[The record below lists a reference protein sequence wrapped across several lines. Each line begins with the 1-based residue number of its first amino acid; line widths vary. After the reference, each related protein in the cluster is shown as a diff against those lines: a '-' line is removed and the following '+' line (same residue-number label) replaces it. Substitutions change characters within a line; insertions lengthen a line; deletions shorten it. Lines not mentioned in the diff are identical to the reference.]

1 MNTMLKALILP
12 FLILSGIG
20 LFLCLLIHMA
30 ALLRVPFEHYNKVFF
45 LAVGVF
51 IVWLPTILVA
61 TRLTKDF
68 KQKDFLKAALRGC
81 PVWLKYFVYVMF
93 GYAAFNFIYM
103 IISGDPSENPT
114 TTARFISGHLLIF
127 YSAALATLY
136 SAIQVDKFDTARRCM
151 NGHPVSPSAK
161 FCEECGAPV
170 KNNL

>member
-1 MNTMLKALILP
+1 MLKVLISP

-20 LFLCLLIHMA
+20 LFLCLVIHIA
-30 ALLRVPFEHYNKVFF
+30 ALLKVPFEHYNKIFI
-45 LAVGVF
+45 LAAGVF

-61 TRLTKDF
+61 MRLTKDF
-68 KQKDFLKAALRGC
+68 KQKDYWKATLRGC
-81 PVWLKYFVYVMF
+81 PAWLKYLVYIMF

-103 IISGDPSENPT
+103 IISGDPSENDT
-114 TTARFISGHLLIF
+114 TAARFISGHLLVF

-136 SAIQVDKFDTARRCM
+136 SAIQVDTLDSARRCM